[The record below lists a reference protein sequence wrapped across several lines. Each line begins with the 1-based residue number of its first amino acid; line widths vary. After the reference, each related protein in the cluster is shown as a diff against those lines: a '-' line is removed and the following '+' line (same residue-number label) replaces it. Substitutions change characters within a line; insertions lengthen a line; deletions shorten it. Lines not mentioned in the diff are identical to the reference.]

1 MSDPGRVPIGVD
13 VAGPFMLAAVHCD
26 QAADDLIKLS
36 DKVYNLE
43 AAVAEAWKG
52 GAAGSLTNSLVDKA
66 TLILNAAGVL
76 RGASAALRRGGTQ
89 LARAQYEAYQRS
101 TR

>member
-1 MSDPGRVPIGVD
+1 
-13 VAGPFMLAAVHCD
+13 MLAAVRCD
-26 QAADDLIKLS
+26 QMADDLIKLS
-36 DKVYNLE
+36 DKIYNLE

-76 RGASAALRRGGTQ
+76 RAAAVALRRGGKQ
-89 LARAQYEAYQRS
+89 LAHAQYEAYQRS

>member
-1 MSDPGRVPIGVD
+1 MAGPRSVPIGVD
-13 VAGPFMLAAVHCD
+13 ITAPFMLAANHCD

-76 RGASAALRRGGTQ
+76 RGAAAALRRGGTQ